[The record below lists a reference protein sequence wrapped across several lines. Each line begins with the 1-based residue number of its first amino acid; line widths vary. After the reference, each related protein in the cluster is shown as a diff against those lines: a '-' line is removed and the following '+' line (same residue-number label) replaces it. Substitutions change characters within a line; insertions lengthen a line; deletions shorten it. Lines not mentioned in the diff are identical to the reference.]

1 MRRNRR
7 KIFGK
12 GKQFFFEE
20 KVKEANIWRRKG
32 FFEEMKN
39 GEGKRGKY
47 LEIKTLFFEVKER
60 EKNILRRKK
69 L

>member
-1 MRRNRR
+1 MGENNRTYRKVVFYISEKGMRRNRR

-32 FFEEMKN
+32 FF
-39 GEGKRGKY
+39 
-47 LEIKTLFFEVKER
+47 
-60 EKNILRRKK
+60 
-69 L
+69 

>member
-47 LEIKTLFFEVKER
+47 FM
-60 EKNILRRKK
+60 EK
-69 L
+69 